1 MTETELKLIEL
12 ANKHGITNKLELA
25 HLLAQCSHE
34 SANFTRMVENLN
46 YSVNGLL
53 TTFPKYFTTITANKY
68 GSTPNQPA
76 NQSEIANIAYGGRM
90 GNRAGTND
98 GSDFRGR
105 GVIQLTGRDN
115 YTAFNTWLKAN
126 GYNFDVIT
134 RPDEVSTNQELQ
146 LLSAIWFWQ
155 SRKLSIPAQKD
166 DAAAVTKLINGDSN
180 GLAEREFLVKK
191 YKKMLSI

>member
-53 TTFPKYFTTITANKY
+53 TTFPKYFTTTTANKY
-68 GSTPNQPA
+68 GRTPNQAA

-90 GNRAGTND
+90 GNRPGTND

-105 GVIQLTGRDN
+105 GAIQLTGRDN
-115 YTAFNTWLKAN
+115 YILFNQWLKAN
-126 GYNFDVIT
+126 GYNFDVVT
-134 RPDEVSTNQELQ
+134 RPDEVGTNQELQ

-155 SRKLSIPAQKD
+155 SRKLSMPAQKD
-166 DAAAVTKLINGDSN
+166 DVAIVTKLINGGSN
-180 GLAEREFLVKK
+180 GLAERIKLTNY
-191 YKKMLSI
+191 YKEVLS

>member
-1 MTETELKLIEL
+1 MTETELTLIEL

-25 HLLAQCSHE
+25 HLLAQCNHE

-46 YSVNGLL
+46 YSVTGLL
-53 TTFPKYFTTITANKY
+53 TTFPKYFTTTTANKY
-68 GSTPNQPA
+68 GRTLNQPA

-90 GNRAGTND
+90 GNRPGTND

-115 YTAFNTWLKAN
+115 YTLFNQWLKAN
-126 GYNFDVIT
+126 GYNFDVIA
-134 RPDEVSTNQELQ
+134 RPDEVGINQELQ

-155 SRKLSIPAQKD
+155 AHKLSVSAQKD
-166 DAAAVTKLINGDSN
+166 DVAAVTKLINGGTN